1 MKTKIIF
8 LIRAYNDFDCRLS
21 LIMKCIKNPKF
32 EPIIVNYPTNN
43 GYFNFQMHEL
53 FDHIK
58 SKNLKFVKFV
68 ENENLI
74 IKSLY
79 NLNLILQIFL
89 LKKIGLSRSQP
100 LVYNFFSFFDKSII
114 FLSKNFNLIENKI
127 FEKSIIILDE
137 IVLDINRSYFIKKLI
152 KLNPYKKLISIQTG
166 QDTYLNLK
174 RKNINKLK
182 KNNEAIVDC
191 FLVPSKNDKKIF
203 QTMKIKNKIKVIG
216 NPRFYPQWI
225 NYLNAKIKKSLKKK
239 TKYRCAFLLSKFEY
253 GVKKNELFKVIK
265 EISKLKDC
273 EIIIKPH
280 TRGMYSDE
288 IFKKFKSNEML
299 HDGTKINSTEI
310 INWSNIVFFTG
321 SSIIFQAL
329 LQNKKC
335 VYLDNVINCST
346 IFSKSKSVFHYS
358 KALDIKKL
366 FRLKNKDKKNINLF
380 LNNYLYNQSKKNLSL
395 DRIINEIKY

>member
-1 MKTKIIF
+1 MKTKVIF

-32 EPIIVNYPTNN
+32 EVIITNYPTNN

-58 SKNLKFVKFV
+58 SKKLKFIEFV
-68 ENENLI
+68 EKENLI

-79 NLNLILQIFL
+79 NLNLILQIFI

-100 LVYNFFSFFDKSII
+100 LVYKFFSFFDKLVIFFTKNFSLLDNKIIKNSII
-114 FLSKNFNLIENKI
+114 VLDE
-127 FEKSIIILDE
+127 IILD
-137 IVLDINRSYFIKKLI
+137 VNRSFFLKNLI
-152 KLNPYKKLISIQTG
+152 QLRSYKKLISIQTG

-174 RKNINKLK
+174 RKNINSLK
-182 KNNEAIVDC
+182 KNDEIIADC

-203 QTMKIKNKIKVIG
+203 QRMKINNKIKVIG
-216 NPRFYPQWI
+216 NPRFDPKWI
-225 NYLNAKIKKSLKKK
+225 NYLNAKINKGIRKR

-253 GVKKNELFKVIK
+253 GVKKNELFRVI
-265 EISKLKDC
+265 EEVSNVKDC

-288 IFKKFKSNEML
+288 IFSKFKANTML
-299 HDGTKINSTEI
+299 QDGTQKNSTEI
-310 INWSNIVFFTG
+310 IKWSNIIFFTG
-321 SSIIFQAL
+321 SSIIFQAI

-335 VYLDNVINCST
+335 IYLDNAINCST
-346 IFSKSKSVFHYS
+346 IFSNSKSVFHYTGVTN
-358 KALDIKKL
+358 LKKL
-366 FRLKNKDKKNINLF
+366 FNLKNKEKKDINLF
-380 LNNYLYNQSKKNLSL
+380 LNNYLYNQNKKNLSL
-395 DRIINEIKY
+395 DRIINEIKC